1 MRLDS
6 VIARKHTEQPAEG
19 EQRRP
24 GIQHVIDVHPL
35 PLWLRS
41 PQLGGTVNWVST
53 ASQQGLNRM
62 DVNALLDT
70 VKKTRSLA
78 YDNALA
84 DLLGVD
90 KAAVSNW
97 RRGKNLPGIEACAQL
112 ADLAGL
118 PVNRVVG
125 VIEEARAHSSAAKA
139 AWRRVAEA
147 ACLTIVVLG
156 ALARPADVSARQV
169 GAAEFDQ
176 SIHYAQWLI
185 RRLRGWLAA
194 FAAAAGLRAAR
205 RPVFA

>member
-1 MRLDS
+1 
-6 VIARKHTEQPAEG
+6 
-19 EQRRP
+19 
-24 GIQHVIDVHPL
+24 
-35 PLWLRS
+35 
-41 PQLGGTVNWVST
+41 
-53 ASQQGLNRM
+53 M
-62 DVNALLDT
+62 DVNALLDS

-139 AWRRVAEA
+139 AWRRVAQA
-147 ACLTIVVLG
+147 AALTIATLG
-156 ALARPADVSARQV
+156 ALAQPATVSA
-169 GAAEFDQ
+169 GSGNLPSYTLCAIIAA
-176 SIHYAQWLI
+176 A
-185 RRLRGWLAA
+185 LAA
-194 FAAAAGLRAAR
+194 LARAAGALRPGCAAAASRRVASHRAAGRPR
-205 RPVFA
+205 RTRTVYPGAGAGCWTAATA